1 MNGIGLQWGYQP
13 TATIR
18 PRYQKPATRPTMTDN
33 DKAQD
38 PLTERV
44 TFLRSLPLFSGLT
57 GEELRFLAGEAR
69 ACEYEAGEIIFHE
82 GDPGYT
88 CHIIV
93 KGKVRIYV
101 IGEDG
106 RELSVS
112 ILGPG
117 EIVGEMALFEDLPRS
132 ASVEAIE
139 PATTLELHQNVLLH
153 GLERSPTL
161 ARSLLR
167 ALSERLRHMTE
178 EAEGLATLTVSDRLI
193 ARLRRLAEWSGRPV
207 TDGVRITLPMT
218 QQELAALVGTSRE
231 SVNRALATLR
241 RQRKVRLDN
250 GWIILL
256 DTSCTSK

>member
-1 MNGIGLQWGYQP
+1 
-13 TATIR
+13 
-18 PRYQKPATRPTMTDN
+18 MTDN
-33 DKAQD
+33 DKTQE

-44 TFLRSLPLFSGLT
+44 AFLRSLPLFSGLT
-57 GEELRFLAGEAR
+57 GEELRFLASEAR
-69 ACEYEAGEIIFHE
+69 AREYEAGEVIFHAGE
-82 GDPGYT
+82 PGYT

-93 KGKVRIYV
+93 KGRVRIYV

-112 ILGPG
+112 IFGPG
-117 EIVGEMALFEDLPRS
+117 EIIGEMALFEDLPRS
-132 ASVEAIE
+132 ASVETIE
-139 PATTLELHQNVLLH
+139 PTATLELHQNV
-153 GLERSPTL
+153 S
-161 ARSLLR
+161 A
-167 ALSERLRHMTE
+167 RLRHMTE

-241 RQRKVRLDN
+241 RQGKVRLDN

-256 DTSCTSK
+256 DT

>member
-1 MNGIGLQWGYQP
+1 MNGIGLQLGYYP
-13 TATIR
+13 IATTH
-18 PRYQKPATRPTMTDN
+18 PRHHKPAMKSMMID
-33 DKAQD
+33 DQKAQD
-38 PLTERV
+38 PLVERV
-44 TFLRSLPLFSGLT
+44 AFLRSLPLFSGLT
-57 GEELRFLAGEAR
+57 TEELQFLAGEAQMR
-69 ACEYEAGEIIFHE
+69 EYDAGEIIFHA
-82 GDPGYT
+82 GDAGYT

-93 KGKVRIYV
+93 KGRVRIYV
-101 IGEDG
+101 IAEDG

-112 ILGPG
+112 IFGPG

-178 EAEGLATLTVSDRLI
+178 EAEGLASLTVSDRLI
-193 ARLRRLAEWSGRPV
+193 ARLRRLAEWSGRPA

-241 RQRKVRLDN
+241 RQGKLRVDN
-250 GWIILL
+250 GWIVLL
-256 DTSCTSK
+256 NTSCAGE

>member
-1 MNGIGLQWGYQP
+1 MNGIGLQWNYQP
-13 TATIR
+13 TATTR
-18 PRYQKPATRPTMTDN
+18 PHYQKPAMRPTMTDN
-33 DKAQD
+33 RKTQD
-38 PLTERV
+38 SFLTERV
-44 TFLRSLPLFSGLT
+44 AFLRSLPLFSGLT
-57 GEELRFLAGEAR
+57 GEELQFLAGEAQAR
-69 ACEYEAGEIIFHE
+69 EYGAGEVIFHAGE
-82 GDPGYT
+82 PGYT

-93 KGKVRIYV
+93 KGRVRIYV

-106 RELSVS
+106 HELSVS
-112 ILGPG
+112 IFGPG
-117 EIVGEMALFEDLPRS
+117 EIIGEMALFEDLPRS
-132 ASVEAIE
+132 ASVETIE
-139 PATTLELHQNVLLH
+139 PTTTLELHQNVLLH

-178 EAEGLATLTVSDRLI
+178 EAEGLASLTVSDRLI

-241 RQRKVRLDN
+241 RQGKVRLDN

-256 DTSCTSK
+256 DKCTNQ

>member
-1 MNGIGLQWGYQP
+1 MNGTGLQWGYYP
-13 TATIR
+13 TGM
-18 PRYQKPATRPTMTDN
+18 TRPQNYQPPMRPLMTVN
-33 DKAQD
+33 RKAQD
-38 PLTERV
+38 PQTERA

-57 GEELRFLAGEAR
+57 GDELRFLAGEAQAR
-69 ACEYEAGEIIFHE
+69 DYGAGAIIFHE

-93 KGKVRIYV
+93 KGKVRVYV
-101 IGEDG
+101 IGEEG

-112 ILGPG
+112 IFGPG

-132 ASVEAIE
+132 ASVETIE
-139 PATTLELHQNVLLH
+139 PTMTLELHQNVLLH
-153 GLERSPTL
+153 GLEHSPTL

-167 ALSERLRHMTE
+167 ALSARLRSMTE
-178 EAEGLATLTVSDRLI
+178 EAEGLASLTVSDRLI
-193 ARLRRLAEWSGRPV
+193 ARLQRLAEWSGRPV

-241 RQRKVRLDN
+241 KQGKVRLDN
-250 GWIILL
+250 GWIVLL
-256 DTSCTSK
+256 DTSSTRK